1 MKVQIA
7 EAKQQKACMLEKKVM
22 ASLRHPFIL
31 RLEATYQDA
40 HLLYML
46 LECVPGG
53 ELFQLLAQR
62 RTGTV
67 PSDHARFYGACVVDA
82 FSYMHENKIVYRDL
96 KPENLSI
103 AKAISVID
111 FLVKF
116 LNVKPY
122 RTMTFVVHQNIL
134 PQRL

>member
-1 MKVQIA
+1 
-7 EAKQQKACMLEKKVM
+7 
-22 ASLRHPFIL
+22 
-31 RLEATYQDA
+31 
-40 HLLYML
+40 ML

-96 KPENLSI
+96 KPENLLI
-103 AKAISVID
+103 DRQGYIKVID
-111 FLVKF
+111 FGFAKF
-116 LNVKPY
+116 LDVKPY
-122 RTMTFVVHQNIL
+122 RTTRHFVAHQNIL